1 MISSH
6 IFFCPECGAAN
17 SNDAG
22 ICFVCHEPLIHP
34 DEQEL
39 PAKSSSSPLAQS
51 SAQAYQV
58 QLISAALPVLTGP
71 LLPGSLLKERYRIIG
86 EIGQGGYGI
95 VYKARD
101 TYKRH
106 RLVAVKQIDLSALS
120 TRQVIEAT
128 DSFNREVQILSRL
141 RHKNLPRIYDHFTDP
156 QHWYVVMDYIEG
168 QTLEDHLVRKQN
180 GRLSPREAT
189 RIGIQ
194 LTNVLNYLHTQQPP
208 IIFRDVKPANIMRTP
223 RGRLYLIDFGIAR
236 IFNPQ
241 KTRDTGP
248 LGSPGFAAPEQYGRA
263 QSTAQTD
270 IYGLGATLQTLLQGA
285 EPTNAQDEPE
295 SETANEISDKTPG
308 SPSLTPPPVVS
319 PSLQKLLNQMLEYD
333 AAKRPKHMR
342 EVRNRLELLP
352 INIPFMLLNIFR
364 HSFWGLVIGS
374 IPYSVALLLLLVSP
388 ITILNQAIS
397 WFLFVILL
405 LSFSLWY
412 VVLSLQLILA
422 ITSIYSKRHRLM
434 GIGILVMLAG
444 IFLAAMLGW
453 LPWPWN
459 AGTWFHFGFI

>member
-1 MISSH
+1 M
-6 IFFCPECGAAN
+6 FFCPECGAAN

-22 ICFVCHEPLIHP
+22 ICFVCHEPLTHP

-39 PAKSSSSPLAQS
+39 SPLATS
-51 SAQAYQV
+51 SSMAQASGQAYQV

-95 VYKARD
+95 VYKATD
-101 TYKRH
+101 TQKRN
-106 RLVAVKQIDLSALS
+106 RLVAVKQIDLSALT
-120 TRQVIEAT
+120 TRQVIEVT
-128 DSFNREVQILSRL
+128 DSFNREVQILSKL
-141 RHKNLPRIYDHFTDP
+141 RHKNLPRIYAHFTDP

-168 QTLEDHLVRKQN
+168 QTLEDYLARKQN
-180 GRLSPREAT
+180 GRLSAQEAA

-194 LTNVLNYLHTQQPP
+194 LTNVLDYLHSQQPP

-236 IFNPQ
+236 LFNPQ

-270 IYGLGATLQTLLQGA
+270 IYGLGATLQSLLQG
-285 EPTNAQDEPE
+285 
-295 SETANEISDKTPG
+295 SETTEDESANQAASETPGEMAHTTPG
-308 SPSLTPPPVVS
+308 STATTAIPPSLR
-319 PSLQKLLNQMLEYD
+319 KLLNQMLEYD
-333 AAKRPKHMR
+333 ATRRPKHMQ
-342 EVRNRLELLP
+342 EVRRRLELLP
-352 INIPFMLLNIFR
+352 VNIPLMLLNIFR
-364 HSFWGLVIGS
+364 RSFWGLVIGS
-374 IPYSVALLLLLVSP
+374 IPYSFAFLLLLVSSV
-388 ITILNQAIS
+388 TILDQAIS
-397 WFLFVILL
+397 WFVFVITL

-412 VVLSLQLILA
+412 IVLGLQLILA
-422 ITSIYSKRHRLM
+422 FTALHSKRHRLM
-434 GIGILVMLAG
+434 GIGILVMLAV
-444 IFLAAMLGW
+444 IFLAALFGW

-459 AGTWFHFGFI
+459 PSGRPFPFGYGEYL